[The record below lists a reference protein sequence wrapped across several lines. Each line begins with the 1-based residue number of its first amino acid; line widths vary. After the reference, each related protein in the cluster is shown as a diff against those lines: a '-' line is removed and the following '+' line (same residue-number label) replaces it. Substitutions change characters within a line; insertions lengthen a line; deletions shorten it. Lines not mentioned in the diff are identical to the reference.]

1 MPSPAIPP
9 SPLPLDTIARRQ
21 AAVAAG
27 ETTAAALVDEA
38 CARAEAPDGEGGL
51 VFLGRYGAAA
61 RKQAEHADA
70 MRAAGVDLGPL
81 AGMPVSIKDLF
92 DVAGETT
99 RAGSIVRQGAE
110 PATADAAI
118 VRRLKGAGAILVGRT
133 NMTEFAYSGI
143 GINPHYGTPANPW
156 DRETRRIPGGSSSG
170 AAISVADGMAIAAI
184 GTDTGGSVR
193 IPAALSGLAGF
204 KPTASRVPQDGCFPL
219 SFSLDSIGP
228 LAASVECCAL
238 LDAVMAGEAPEPL
251 PDIPVSGLRLGVAQT
266 LVLDGLE
273 EPVSTAFEVALTRLS
288 AAGARL
294 IDLPFAILADIP
306 QLSTA
311 GGLAAAEAL
320 ALHRRDL
327 ESRAQDFDHRVAAR
341 VLNGAK
347 ISGADYVDLLHAR
360 ARLRHEADALTAPFD
375 AVLMPT
381 CPRIAPPIADLESDD
396 AAFGEANLAMLRN
409 TAPFNFLDRCATTIP
424 VHRAGE
430 APAGLMVVGETLGD
444 RRNLT
449 VARAVEAALRQD
461 RGGPAATH

>member
-1 MPSPAIPP
+1 MPPTP
-9 SPLPLDTIARRQ
+9 PLDTIARQQ
-21 AAVAAG
+21 AAIAAG
-27 ETTAAALVDEA
+27 DTTAAALVNEA

-51 VFLGRYGAAA
+51 VFLRHYGEAA
-61 RKQAEHADA
+61 RQQAEHADA

-99 RAGSIVRQGAE
+99 RAGSIIRQDAE
-110 PATADAAI
+110 PAAADAAI

-156 DRETRRIPGGSSSG
+156 DRENRRIPGGSSSG
-170 AAISVADGMAIAAI
+170 AAVSVADGMAIAGI

-193 IPAALSGLAGF
+193 IPAALSGLTGF
-204 KPTASRVPQDGCFPL
+204 KPTARRVPQDGCFPL

-228 LAASVECCAL
+228 LATSVDCCAL
-238 LDAVMAGEAPEPL
+238 IDAVMAGEAPAPL
-251 PDIPVSGLRLGVAQT
+251 PDIPAKGLRLGIAQS

-273 EPVSTAFEVALTRLS
+273 EPVAAAFEVALTRLS

-327 ESRAQDFDHRVAAR
+327 ESRRQDFDHRVAAR
-341 VLNGAK
+341 ILNGAK
-347 ISGADYVDLLHAR
+347 ISGADYVDLLQAR
-360 ARLRHEADALTAPFD
+360 ARYCREADALTAPFD

-381 CPRIAPPIADLESDD
+381 NSRVAPRIADLESDD

-409 TAPFNFLDRCATTIP
+409 TAGFNFLDRCATTLPINRP
-424 VHRAGE
+424 GE
-430 APAGLMVVGETLGD
+430 APVGLMVVGETLGD
-444 RRNLT
+444 RRNLAI
-449 VARAVEAALRQD
+449 ARAIEAALA
-461 RGGPAATH
+461 GP

>member
-1 MPSPAIPP
+1 MPPTP
-9 SPLPLDTIARRQ
+9 PLDTIARQR
-21 AAVAAG
+21 AAIAAG
-27 ETTAAALVDEA
+27 DTTAAALVDEA

-51 VFLGRYGAAA
+51 VFLRHYGEAA
-61 RKQAEHADA
+61 RQQAQHADA

-81 AGMPVSIKDLF
+81 AGMPISIKDLF

-99 RAGSIVRQGAE
+99 RAGSIIRQDAG
-110 PATADAAI
+110 PAAADAAI
-118 VRRLKGAGAILVGRT
+118 VRRLRGAGAILVGRT

-156 DRETRRIPGGSSSG
+156 DRASRRIPGGSSSG
-170 AAISVADGMAIAAI
+170 AAVSVADGMAIAGI

-193 IPAALSGLAGF
+193 IPAALNGLTGF
-204 KPTASRVPQDGCFPL
+204 KPTARRVPQDGCFPL

-228 LAASVECCAL
+228 LAASVDCCAL
-238 LDAVMAGEAPEPL
+238 IDAAMAGEAPAPL
-251 PDIPVSGLRLGVAQT
+251 PDIPAKGLRLGIAQS

-273 EPVSTAFEVALTRLS
+273 EPVAAAFEVALTRLS

-327 ESRAQDFDHRVAAR
+327 EIRPQDFDHRVAAR
-341 VLNGAK
+341 ILNGAK
-347 ISGADYVDLLHAR
+347 ISGADYVDLLQAR
-360 ARLRHEADALTAPFD
+360 ARYCREADALTAPFD

-381 CPRIAPPIADLESDD
+381 NPRVAPRIADLESDD

-409 TAPFNFLDRCATTIP
+409 TAGFNFLDRCATTLPI
-424 VHRAGE
+424 HRPGE
-430 APAGLMVVGETLGD
+430 APVGLMVVGETLGD
-444 RRNLT
+444 RRNLAI
-449 VARAVEAALRQD
+449 ARAIEAALA
-461 RGGPAATH
+461 GP

>member
-1 MPSPAIPP
+1 MPPTP
-9 SPLPLDTIARRQ
+9 PLDTIARQR
-21 AAVAAG
+21 AAIAAG
-27 ETTAAALVDEA
+27 DTTAAALVDEA

-51 VFLGRYGAAA
+51 VFLHHYGAAA
-61 RKQAEHADA
+61 RQQAQHADA

-99 RAGSIVRQGAE
+99 RAGSIIRQDAE
-110 PATADAAI
+110 PAPADAAI

-156 DRETRRIPGGSSSG
+156 DRENRRIPGGSSSG
-170 AAISVADGMAIAAI
+170 AAVSVADGMAIAGI

-193 IPAALSGLAGF
+193 IPAALCGLAGF
-204 KPTASRVPQDGCFPL
+204 KPTARRVPQDGCFPL

-228 LAASVECCAL
+228 LAASVDCCAVI
-238 LDAVMAGEAPEPL
+238 DAVMAGEDPAPL
-251 PDIPVSGLRLGVAQT
+251 PDIPAKGLRLGIAQS

-273 EPVSTAFEVALTRLS
+273 EPVVAAFEVALTRLS

-294 IDLPFAILADIP
+294 IDLLFAILADIP
-306 QLSTA
+306 RLSTA

-327 ESRAQDFDHRVAAR
+327 EIRPQDFDHRVAAR
-341 VLNGAK
+341 ILNGAN
-347 ISGADYVDLLHAR
+347 ISGADYVDLLQAR
-360 ARLRHEADALTAPFD
+360 ARYCREADALTAPFD

-381 CPRIAPPIADLESDD
+381 NPRVAPRIADLEGDD
-396 AAFGEANLAMLRN
+396 AAFGEANLVMLRN
-409 TAPFNFLDRCATTIP
+409 TAAFNFLDRCATTLPI
-424 VHRAGE
+424 HRPGE
-430 APAGLMVVGETLGD
+430 APVGLMVVGETLGD
-444 RRNLT
+444 RRNLA
-449 VARAVEAALRQD
+449 VAKAIEAAL
-461 RGGPAATH
+461 AAH

>member
-1 MPSPAIPP
+1 MPSTP
-9 SPLPLDTIARRQ
+9 PLDTIARQR
-21 AAVAAG
+21 AAIAAG
-27 ETTAAALVDEA
+27 DTTAAALVDEA

-51 VFLGRYGAAA
+51 VFLHRYGEAA
-61 RKQAEHADA
+61 RQQAQHADT
-70 MRAAGVDLGPL
+70 MRTAGVDLGPL

-99 RAGSIVRQGAE
+99 RAGSIVRQDAG
-110 PATADAAI
+110 PAAADAAI

-156 DRETRRIPGGSSSG
+156 DRENRRIPGGSSSG
-170 AAISVADGMAIAAI
+170 AAVSVADGMAIVGI

-193 IPAALSGLAGF
+193 IPAALCGLAGF
-204 KPTASRVPQDGCFPL
+204 KPTARRVPQDGCFPL

-228 LAASVECCAL
+228 LAASVDCCAL
-238 LDAVMAGEAPEPL
+238 IDAVMAGDDPAPL
-251 PDIPVSGLRLGVAQT
+251 PDIPAKGLRLGIAQS

-273 EPVSTAFEVALTRLS
+273 EPVVAAFEVALTRLS

-311 GGLAAAEAL
+311 GGLSAAEAL

-327 ESRAQDFDHRVAAR
+327 ESRRQDFDHRVAAR
-341 VLNGAK
+341 ILNGAK
-347 ISGADYVDLLHAR
+347 ISGADYVDLLQAR
-360 ARLRHEADALTAPFD
+360 ARYCREADALTAPFD

-381 CPRIAPPIADLESDD
+381 NPRVAPPIADLEADD

-409 TAPFNFLDRCATTIP
+409 TAAFNFLDRCATTLPI
-424 VHRAGE
+424 HRPGE
-430 APAGLMVVGETLGD
+430 APVGLMVVGETLGD
-444 RRNLT
+444 RRNLAI
-449 VARAVEAALRQD
+449 ARAIEAALA
-461 RGGPAATH
+461 GS

>member
-1 MPSPAIPP
+1 
-9 SPLPLDTIARRQ
+9 
-21 AAVAAG
+21 
-27 ETTAAALVDEA
+27 
-38 CARAEAPDGEGGL
+38 
-51 VFLGRYGAAA
+51 
-61 RKQAEHADA
+61 
-70 MRAAGVDLGPL
+70 
-81 AGMPVSIKDLF
+81 
-92 DVAGETT
+92 
-99 RAGSIVRQGAE
+99 
-110 PATADAAI
+110 
-118 VRRLKGAGAILVGRT
+118 
-133 NMTEFAYSGI
+133 MTEFAYSGI

-156 DRETRRIPGGSSSG
+156 DRANRRIPGGSSSG

-193 IPAALSGLAGF
+193 IPAALSGLTGF

-238 LDAVMAGEAPEPL
+238 VDAAMAGEAPAPL

-273 EPVSTAFEVALTRLS
+273 DPVSAAFEVALTRLS

-327 ESRAQDFDHRVAAR
+327 ESRAQEFDHRVAAR
-341 VLNGAK
+341 ILNGAK

-360 ARLRHEADALTAPFD
+360 ARLRREADALTAPFD

-381 CPRIAPPIADLESDD
+381 CPRVAPRIADLESDD

-409 TAPFNFLDRCATTIP
+409 TAPFNFLDRCATSLPI
-424 VHRAGE
+424 HRPGE

-444 RRNLT
+444 RRGLA
-449 VARAVEAALRQD
+449 VAKAIETAL
-461 RGGPAATH
+461 ATR

>member
-1 MPSPAIPP
+1 MPSVP
-9 SPLPLDTIARRQ
+9 PLDTFARQR
-21 AAVAAG
+21 AAIAAG
-27 ETTAAALVDEA
+27 ETTVAALVEEA
-38 CARAEAPDGEGGL
+38 CARAEARDGEGVR
-51 VFLGRYGAAA
+51 VFLGLYGDTA
-61 RKQAEHADA
+61 RQQAQYAGA

-81 AGMPVSIKDLF
+81 AGMPVAIKDLF

-99 RAGSIVRQGAE
+99 RAGSIVRQDAA
-110 PATADAAI
+110 PAAADAAI

-156 DRETRRIPGGSSSG
+156 DRANRRIPGGSSSG
-170 AAISVADGMAIAAI
+170 AAVSVTDGMAIAAI

-193 IPAALSGLAGF
+193 IPSALCGLTGF

-228 LAASVECCAL
+228 LAASVACCAL
-238 LDAVMAGEAPEPL
+238 VDAVMAGEAPAPL

-327 ESRAQDFDHRVAAR
+327 ESRPQDFDRRVAAR
-341 VLNGAK
+341 ILNGAK

-360 ARLRHEADALTAPFD
+360 ARLRREADALTAPFD

-381 CPRIAPPIADLESDD
+381 CPRVAPPIADLESDD

-409 TAPFNFLDRCATTIP
+409 TASFNFLDRCATTLPI
-424 VHRAGE
+424 HREGE
-430 APAGLMVVGETLGD
+430 APVGLMVVGETMGD
-444 RRNLT
+444 RRNLV
-449 VARAVEAALRQD
+449 VAKAIEAALRQAQD
-461 RGGPAATH
+461 RSLAAH

>member
-1 MPSPAIPP
+1 MPP
-9 SPLPLDTIARRQ
+9 SSPPLDTIARQQ
-21 AAVAAG
+21 AAIAAG
-27 ETTAAALVDEA
+27 ETAAAALVDEA
-38 CARAEAPDGEGGL
+38 CTRAEAPDGEGGL
-51 VFLGRYGAAA
+51 AFLAHYGDAA
-61 RKQAEHADA
+61 RQQAQHADA

-99 RAGSIVRQGAE
+99 RAGSIVRREAE
-110 PATADAAI
+110 PAAADAAI

-156 DRETRRIPGGSSSG
+156 DRENRRIPGGSSSG
-170 AAISVADGMAIAAI
+170 AAVSVADGMAVAAI

-193 IPAALSGLAGF
+193 IPAALNGLAGF
-204 KPTASRVPQDGCFPL
+204 KPTARRVPQDGCFPL

-228 LAASVECCAL
+228 LAASVACCAL
-238 LDAVMAGEAPEPL
+238 VDAVMAGEDPAPL
-251 PDIPVSGLRLGVAQT
+251 PEVPVSGLRLGIAQT
-266 LVLDGLE
+266 LVLDALE
-273 EPVSTAFEVALTRLS
+273 EPVSAAFEVALTRLS

-294 IDLPFAILADIP
+294 IDLPFALLADIP

-320 ALHRRDL
+320 ALHRKNL
-327 ESRAQDFDHRVAAR
+327 ESRRQDFDRRVAAR
-341 VLNGAK
+341 ILNGAK

-360 ARLRHEADALTAPFD
+360 ARLRREADALTAPFD

-381 CPRIAPPIADLESDD
+381 CPRVAPLIADLENDD

-409 TAPFNFLDRCATTIP
+409 TASFNFLDRCAATLPI
-424 VHRAGE
+424 HRAGE
-430 APAGLMVVGETLGD
+430 APVGLMVVGETMGD
-444 RRNLT
+444 RRNLA
-449 VARAVEAALRQD
+449 VAKAIETALAA
-461 RGGPAATH
+461 H

>member
-1 MPSPAIPP
+1 MPSP
-9 SPLPLDTIARRQ
+9 SLPLDTIGHQQ
-21 AAVAAG
+21 AAITAG
-27 ETTAAALVDEA
+27 ETTVAALVDEA

-51 VFLGRYGAAA
+51 VFLRRYGDAA
-61 RKQAEHADA
+61 RQQAQHADA
-70 MRAAGVDLGPL
+70 MRAVGVGLGPL

-92 DVAGETT
+92 DVAGEIT
-99 RAGSIVRQGAE
+99 RAGSIIRKDAA
-110 PATADAAI
+110 PAAADAAI

-156 DRETRRIPGGSSSG
+156 DRANRRIPGGSSSG
-170 AAISVADGMAIAAI
+170 AAVSVTDGMAIAAI

-238 LDAVMAGEAPEPL
+238 IDAVMAGEDPAPL
-251 PDIPVSGLRLGVAQT
+251 PDMPVSGLRLGVAQT
-266 LVLDGLE
+266 LVLDDLE

-294 IDLPFAILADIP
+294 IDLPFATLGDIP
-306 QLSTA
+306 QFSTA

-320 ALHRRDL
+320 SLHRRDL
-327 ESRAQDFDHRVAAR
+327 ESRAQDFDHRVASR
-341 VLNGAK
+341 IRNGAK
-347 ISGADYVDLLHAR
+347 IGGADYVDLLHAR
-360 ARLRHEADALTAPFD
+360 ARLRREADALTPPFD
-375 AVLMPT
+375 AVLIPT

-409 TAPFNFLDRCATTIP
+409 TALFNFLDRCATSLPI
-424 VHRAGE
+424 HRPDE
-430 APAGLMVVGETLGD
+430 APVGLMVVGETLGD
-444 RRNLT
+444 RRNLS
-449 VARAVEAALRQD
+449 VAKAIETALAA
-461 RGGPAATH
+461 H

>member
-1 MPSPAIPP
+1 MPSVP
-9 SPLPLDTIARRQ
+9 PLDTLARQR
-21 AAVAAG
+21 AAIAAG
-27 ETTAAALVDEA
+27 ETTVAALVEEA
-38 CARAEAPDGEGGL
+38 CARAEAPDGEGAR
-51 VFLGRYGAAA
+51 VFLGRYGEAA
-61 RKQAEHADA
+61 RQQAQHADA
-70 MRAAGVDLGPL
+70 MRAAGVDFGPL
-81 AGMPVSIKDLF
+81 AGMPVAIKDLF

-99 RAGSIVRQGAE
+99 RAGSIVRQDAA
-110 PATADAAI
+110 PAAADAAI

-156 DRETRRIPGGSSSG
+156 DRANRRIPGGSSSG
-170 AAISVADGMAIAAI
+170 AAVSVTDGMAIAAI

-193 IPAALSGLAGF
+193 IPSALCGLTGF

-228 LAASVECCAL
+228 LAASVACCAL
-238 LDAVMAGEAPEPL
+238 VDAVMAGESPAPL

-327 ESRAQDFDHRVAAR
+327 ESRPQDFDRRVAAR
-341 VLNGAK
+341 ILNGAK

-360 ARLRHEADALTAPFD
+360 ARLRREADALTAPFD

-381 CPRIAPPIADLESDD
+381 CPRVAPPIADLESDD

-409 TAPFNFLDRCATTIP
+409 TASFNFLDRCATTLPI
-424 VHRAGE
+424 HREGE
-430 APAGLMVVGETLGD
+430 APVGLMVVGETMGD
-444 RRNLT
+444 RRNLV
-449 VARAVEAALRQD
+449 VAKAIEAALRQAQD
-461 RGGPAATH
+461 RSLAAH

>member
-1 MPSPAIPP
+1 MPSAP
-9 SPLPLDTIARRQ
+9 PLDTIARQQ
-21 AAVAAG
+21 AAFAAG

-38 CARAEAPDGEGGL
+38 CARAEAPDGKGGK
-51 VFLGRYGAAA
+51 VFLGHYGEAA
-61 RKQAEHADA
+61 RQQAQHADA
-70 MRAAGVDLGPL
+70 MRNAGIDLGPL

-99 RAGSIVRQGAE
+99 RAGSIIRQSTA
-110 PATADAAI
+110 PADADAAI

-156 DRETRRIPGGSSSG
+156 DRDNRRIPGGSSSG
-170 AAISVADGMAIAAI
+170 AAVSVADGMAVAAI

-193 IPAALSGLAGF
+193 IPAALTGLTGF
-204 KPTASRVPQDGCFPL
+204 KPTARRVPQDGCFPL

-238 LDAVMAGEAPEPL
+238 VDAAMAGEAPAPL
-251 PDIPVSGLRLGVAQT
+251 PDIPVSGLRLGIAQS

-273 EPVSTAFEVALTRLS
+273 SPVSAAFEVALTRLS

-294 IDLPFAILADIP
+294 IDLPFALLADIP

-327 ESRAQDFDHRVAAR
+327 EIRPQDFDHRVAAR
-341 VLNGAK
+341 ILNGAK
-347 ISGADYVDLLHAR
+347 ISGADYVDLLLAR
-360 ARLRHEADALTAPFD
+360 KRLRREADAMTAPFD

-381 CPRIAPPIADLESDD
+381 CPRIAPRIADLESDD

-409 TAPFNFLDRCATTIP
+409 TAAFNFLDRCATTLPI
-424 VHRAGE
+424 HRPGE
-430 APAGLMVVGETLGD
+430 APVGLMVIGETLGD
-444 RRNLT
+444 RRNLA
-449 VARAVEAALRQD
+449 VAKAIETALV
-461 RGGPAATH
+461 AH